1 MSFYSYWLLV
11 NITRRKMGN
20 WKKLKRAILENNV
33 NVQKQPQ
40 DVFYKKA
47 VLKNFALFIA
57 KSVLGSLFNKIVAT
71 HRSSCWQMFF
81 KVGANFT
88 VKHLC
93 RSLFLIKLQA
103 FRRYPVT
110 YAEFWRAAFYIG
122 HISGCFWAPVFSCE
136 YSVNTYSN
144 NICERLLLN
153 VVFNINE
160 DQHLLIY

>member
-71 HRSSCWQMFF
+71 HRSS
-81 KVGANFT
+81 
-88 VKHLC
+88 
-93 RSLFLIKLQA
+93 R
-103 FRRYPVT
+103 
-110 YAEFWRAAFYIG
+110 
-122 HISGCFWAPVFSCE
+122 
-136 YSVNTYSN
+136 
-144 NICERLLLN
+144 
-153 VVFNINE
+153 
-160 DQHLLIY
+160 

>member
-1 MSFYSYWLLV
+1 MSRNSHWMSS
-11 NITRRKMGN
+11 I
-20 WKKLKRAILENNV
+20 KKL
-33 NVQKQPQ
+33 
-40 DVFYKKA
+40 F
-47 VLKNFALFIA
+47 LKIFALFIG

-153 VVFNINE
+153 VVFNISE
-160 DQHLLIY
+160 EQHLLIC

>member
-1 MSFYSYWLLV
+1 MSRNSHWMSS
-11 NITRRKMGN
+11 I
-20 WKKLKRAILENNV
+20 KKL
-33 NVQKQPQ
+33 
-40 DVFYKKA
+40 F
-47 VLKNFALFIA
+47 LKHFALFIG
-57 KSVLGSLFNKIVAT
+57 KSALGSLFNKIVAT

-103 FRRYPVT
+103 FRRYPVS

-122 HISGCFWAPVFSCE
+122 HVSGCFWAPIFSCE

-160 DQHLLIY
+160 EQHLLVY